1 MAMYVRDIFASMKAF
16 IGLSTLLAAA
26 DVDKIVTSANMKV
39 GAYTVA
45 AQPSAP
51 SIITVTATAVG
62 TADTAGTIIVVGTD
76 IYDRAQTETIIP
88 VAGST
93 VTGTKYFK
101 SVTSVTGA
109 GWVIDAGSGNDTITV
124 GVPMAGGFDAKG
136 RPVTFQ
142 VVSGNIWINDKITA
156 VEGATA
162 FKLTAGQTIYL
173 VPRTEAFSI
182 ISDSSGATF
191 QAIIWDN

>member
-1 MAMYVRDIFASMKAF
+1 MSMYVRDIFAPMKAF

-26 DVDKIVTSANMKV
+26 DVDKIVTTVNMKV

-51 SIITVTATAVG
+51 SLITVTATAVG

-101 SVTSVTGA
+101 SIVSVTGA

-162 FKLTAGQTIYL
+162 FKLTAGQTIDL